1 MGIILSFCE
10 FWLPFQDLTNCSL
23 DLPSGSL
30 FAQKHLWNGVMVV
43 IKIVPG
49 VWVWCWGPKP
59 LNSSTLE
66 FLLGNQV
73 KFSCFLFG
81 GVVTVISTSLLSS
94 WSICYAG
101 GLFWRPLGLLNEV
114 VSNRASRSFCFLYRL
129 WPAALDAVLILSAGP
144 GPPVVNGI
152 FEVCHWTWASFL
164 TNPSRRPLLCLSVF
178 CPRAAGSESLKC
190 FLFHSPTLGNF
201 WKIFFKMSVCSRSVF
216 MKICW
221 KVATLGVL
229 NSLSPAVFFLWLY
242 YITALG
248 FRLFAD
254 RTSFIC
260 NICA

>member
-73 KFSCFLFG
+73 KFRCFLFG

-101 GLFWRPLGLLNEV
+101 GSVLTAPG
-114 VSNRASRSFCFLYRL
+114 SAKRSCKQPCIAFFAFCTGYDLRL
-129 WPAALDAVLILSAGP
+129 WMRSLSCQQAQ
-144 GPPVVNGI
+144 V
-152 FEVCHWTWASFL
+152 
-164 TNPSRRPLLCLSVF
+164 RRWWM
-178 CPRAAGSESLKC
+178 GSLK
-190 FLFHSPTLGNF
+190 FAIGLEPPSLRILAGGLYFVFPSSALVLLDRSP
-201 WKIFFKMSVCSRSVF
+201 
-216 MKICW
+216 
-221 KVATLGVL
+221 
-229 NSLSPAVFFLWLY
+229 
-242 YITALG
+242 
-248 FRLFAD
+248 
-254 RTSFIC
+254 
-260 NICA
+260 